1 MIKLKFYNELFVL
14 CQHGF
19 FLSFKW
25 HSTSADSAEAVFLS
39 DCMSLIHQYMFIF
52 VINTHVRFLDQ
63 FSSCSRRHADCL
75 AFPGGSVGALTCSVW
90 LCSAVLRALDS
101 ARSAPQRPASL
112 FSSLSLF
119 SFSQFLHRLP
129 VSAPLC
135 LPIYQ
140 RELLSWLLVSGR
152 GERGVS

>member
-1 MIKLKFYNELFVL
+1 MIKLEFYNELFVL
-14 CQHGF
+14 CQHVF
-19 FLSFKW
+19 FFKPQMTLHICRLSW
-25 HSTSADSAEAVFLS
+25 GCFLS
-39 DCMSLIHQYMFIF
+39 DCMSLIHQYMFIL

-75 AFPGGSVGALTCSVW
+75 AFPGGSVGALTRSVW